1 VARAGRE
8 IIEALLLA
16 VVVFMLLQA
25 TVRNF
30 KVEGSSMDPTLEN
43 GQFLLVNRLVYT
55 RIDMGRLSNII
66 PFWRA
71 DEGSVRYA
79 IHPPERGEV
88 VVFQF
93 PDPIKDN
100 PEKDFVKR
108 VVGLPG
114 ETVEVKD
121 GVPYVNGVVLDEPYL
136 LDKDMSNRREVDLGA
151 GEYYVMGDN
160 RKHSNDSRSW
170 GAVPEENIRG
180 KVWMIYWPAPGIQLL
195 DVLDQIPGFD

>member
-1 VARAGRE
+1 MARAGRE
-8 IIEALLLA
+8 IIEAVLLA

-30 KVEGSSMDPTLEN
+30 KVDGSSMDPTLEN

-66 PFWRA
+66 PFWQA
-71 DEGSVRYA
+71 DEDSVRYA

-93 PDPIKDN
+93 PDPVKDN
-100 PEKDFVKR
+100 PKKDFVKR
-108 VVGLPG
+108 VIGLPG

-136 LDKDMSNRREVDLGA
+136 LHKDMSNRDEVGLGD

-160 RKHSNDSRSW
+160 RNHSNDSRAW
-170 GAVPEENIRG
+170 GAVPAENIRG
-180 KVWMIYWPAPGIQLL
+180 KVWMVYWPAPGIQIL
-195 DVLDQIPGFD
+195 DVLNQIPGFD